1 MLTTTNHGARSSG
14 VASVVAVSC
23 AKAKSF
29 SARASCV
36 AFLDDSRVSGWQ
48 ALDPRLN
55 LKILEAPKNANG
67 HERGVRLHPASPAQI
82 VTVQATEPLRAQH
95 RRLCQYGGPDW

>member
-29 SARASCV
+29 CARASYV
-36 AFLDDSRVSGWQ
+36 AFLDDSRMSGWQ
-48 ALDPRLN
+48 AP
-55 LKILEAPKNANG
+55 G
-67 HERGVRLHPASPAQI
+67 Q
-82 VTVQATEPLRAQH
+82 
-95 RRLCQYGGPDW
+95 